1 MSKYCIDVEFLY
13 HTSIEI
19 DAETE
24 ERAME
29 IYEKMENKDIVG
41 SEILD
46 VYVLEDP
53 LVTSV
58 EKR

>member
-46 VYVLEDP
+46 VYDLEDP

>member
-46 VYVLEDP
+46 V
-53 LVTSV
+53 
-58 EKR
+58 

>member
-29 IYEKMENKDIVG
+29 IYGKQRHCRIGN
-41 SEILD
+41 
-46 VYVLEDP
+46 
-53 LVTSV
+53 T
-58 EKR
+58 